1 MSLEDLNKICDQMLK
16 FIENS
21 SQRRSEAR
29 KAIAETDDNNDGG
42 NNEFEDLDED
52 EALDMDFQDTLE
64 DDFILT
70 ISDLFGKIFNIYN
83 HCAIMFVEKT
93 FNVIIVR
100 ALWKEST
107 LADKKLAVMII
118 DEIFEHV
125 GIQNLPKI
133 MTESIIDIV
142 ITSSNDRNSNLRQ
155 AAN

>member
-1 MSLEDLNKICDQMLK
+1 
-16 FIENS
+16 
-21 SQRRSEAR
+21 
-29 KAIAETDDNNDGG
+29 
-42 NNEFEDLDED
+42 
-52 EALDMDFQDTLE
+52 MDFQDTLE